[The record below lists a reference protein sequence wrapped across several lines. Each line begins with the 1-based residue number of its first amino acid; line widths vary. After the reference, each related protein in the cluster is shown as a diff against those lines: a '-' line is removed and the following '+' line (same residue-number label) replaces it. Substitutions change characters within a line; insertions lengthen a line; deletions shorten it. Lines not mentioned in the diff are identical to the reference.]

1 MRIFAI
7 AILILFSAVQLAVG
21 APTLTHASLDTSLSL
36 ASTLRARFPR
46 ISPPISPSPTPTP
59 QPTPTPTPPAPSPAP
74 TPPPAPSPAPA
85 AAPLPAPLPISDYAA
100 ATEQE
105 ILRLTN
111 IERTKMGLSSLTNN
125 STLSTVARSHS
136 ADMLAN
142 NYFSHSNKS
151 GCGADCRL
159 QKAGFLYRSF
169 GENIY
174 TSWGREL
181 SPSETATQVV
191 AAWMKSTGHRN
202 NILGSQF
209 TVSGV
214 GVAKGGTR
222 LYVTAIYALPR

>member
-7 AILILFSAVQLAVG
+7 SILILFSAVQITLG
-21 APTLTHASLDTSLSL
+21 TPTLTHASLDTSMSF

-46 ISPPISPSPTPTP
+46 ISPPASPSPTPTP

-74 TPPPAPSPAPA
+74 TPPPAPAPAPQ
-85 AAPLPAPLPISDYAA
+85 PAPIPILDYATA
-100 ATEQE
+100 AEQE

-111 IERTKMGLSSLTNN
+111 IERTKAGLSSLTNN
-125 STLSTVARSHS
+125 STLSTTARSHS

-142 NYFSHSNKS
+142 NYFSHTNKS

-181 SPSETATQVV
+181 LPSEAAAQVV

-209 TVSGV
+209 SVSGV